1 MNYFISSFLVLREGL
16 FDVSFAPFVHQ
27 SPPDLGLDDRVLQ
40 VHLYQGLA
48 AVVAQP
54 LGHYH
59 LLEDLTDAL
68 SPAFDLLFNQDDIND
83 GDTTYF
89 LKGSNC
95 LTSCSMAR
103 D

>member
-1 MNYFISSFLVLREGL
+1 M
-16 FDVSFAPFVHQ
+16 
-27 SPPDLGLDDRVLQ
+27 LQ
-40 VHLYQGLA
+40 VQLDQHPA
-48 AVVAQP
+48 TVAAQP

-68 SPAFDLLFNQDDIND
+68 SPVFNLLFNQDDIDD

-89 LKGSNC
+89 LKGYNC